1 MSGAGLSSAVSVV
14 IAAVALRQAMPG
26 RRRAVHRGAGLAR
39 VPGTRIQPMA
49 AAGATTVSPGEATTA
64 PPATPG
70 LSIHGNARF
79 AGAARTA
86 PPAAPGLS
94 KHGPAAFPRRPGAV
108 RLGTPPPWI
117 ASALADTGLAV
128 DPGRT
133 WSLWLVSLVA
143 VLVAGAAAGGT
154 GAAAVGVGA
163 VAGGP
168 IVAWRLLRRRG
179 SDRLEA
185 ALPEAVDAVARALR
199 SGASLRL
206 AIGEAAAATPGPLGA
221 ELASVARSIERGA
234 SVVAALEAWATH
246 RPSPGVRLVVSAL
259 CLGAETGGPLARAVD
274 GVAATLRQ
282 RLAARAEAKA
292 LATQARASAAVLAGA
307 PLAFTAVASMADA
320 STSAFL
326 FRTPAGL
333 LCLAGGLT
341 LDAAGALW
349 MARLT
354 RIEVD

>member
-1 MSGAGLSSAVSVV
+1 MSGAGLSSAMSVV
-14 IAAVALRQAMPG
+14 IAAVALRHAMPG
-26 RRRAVHRGAGLAR
+26 RRRAVHRGAGLSR
-39 VPGTRIQPMA
+39 VPGALRLA
-49 AAGATTVSPGEATTA
+49 A
-64 PPATPG
+64 
-70 LSIHGNARF
+70 
-79 AGAARTA
+79 
-86 PPAAPGLS
+86 
-94 KHGPAAFPRRPGAV
+94 
-108 RLGTPPPWI
+108 PPPWI
-117 ASALADTGLAV
+117 ASAVRLAAPPPWIASAVRLAAPPPWIASAVADTGIAV
-128 DPGRT
+128 DPGRA
-133 WSLWLVSLVA
+133 WSLWLVSLVM
-143 VLVAGAAAGGT
+143 VLVAGAAAGGP

-185 ALPEAVDAVARALR
+185 ALPGAVDAVARALR

-234 SVVAALEAWATH
+234 SVVAALEAWAAL

-282 RLAARAEAKA
+282 RLAARAEARA

-307 PLAFTAVASMADA
+307 PLAFTAVASLADA
-320 STSAFL
+320 RTSAFL

-333 LCLAGGLT
+333 LCLAGGLA